1 MMEEAE
7 LLKLKKEI
15 TEASGKAAE
24 LKGQRTLLTQQLKEK
39 WNVSTPKEGET
50 KLRTMQA
57 SIDKKDAEIKKK
69 TEELEK
75 QLEDE
80 EHHENN

>member
-1 MMEEAE
+1 MEEAE
-7 LLKLKKEI
+7 LLQLKKEI

-50 KLRTMQA
+50 KLKTMQA

-69 TEELEK
+69 TEELEN
-75 QLEDE
+75 QLDE
-80 EHHENN
+80 SNTESEE

>member
-1 MMEEAE
+1 MEEAE
-7 LLKLKKEI
+7 LLQLKKEI

-24 LKGQRTLLTQQLKEK
+24 LKGQRILLSQQLKEK

-50 KLRTMQA
+50 KLKTMQA
-57 SIDKKDAEIKKK
+57 SIDKKNTEIEEK
-69 TEELEK
+69 TEELEN

-80 EHHENN
+80 NTE

>member
-1 MMEEAE
+1 MNETD

-15 TEASGKAAE
+15 NTATGKAAE
-24 LKGQRTLLTQQLKEK
+24 LKGQRTLLDKQLKEK
-39 WNVSTPKEGET
+39 WGVNSPKEG
-50 KLRTMQA
+50 KARLKKMQE
-57 SIDKKDAEIKKK
+57 SIDAKDLEIQEA

-80 EHHENN
+80 EHNTND

>member
-1 MMEEAE
+1 M
-7 LLKLKKEI
+7 
-15 TEASGKAAE
+15 
-24 LKGQRTLLTQQLKEK
+24 
-39 WNVSTPKEGET
+39 STPKEGET
-50 KLRTMQA
+50 KLKTMQA

-80 EHHENN
+80 NTE